1 MRALVI
7 LVLFVAISS
16 GLVLADNNPVGNLVF
31 DVYNCLSEYWLFCA
45 VNIFAD
51 LIDLVTMNGVWVSGK
66 PVTLLNGQYQCI
78 PSAKFIIKLYKGEN
92 SFKGQ
97 FDCSKSIPN
106 SIVGYSEGYQSAKG
120 AVEHAMYDF
129 IKRNVNNPPLSS
141 FFTTST

>member
-1 MRALVI
+1 MKALVI
-7 LVLFVAISS
+7 LVLFVAVSS
-16 GLVLADNNPVGNLVF
+16 GSVMADTSILF
-31 DVYNCLSEYWLFCA
+31 DVFNCLSGNWLCA

-51 LIDLVTMNGVWVSGK
+51 FINFVKNEGVWKSGN

-78 PSAKFIIKLYKGEN
+78 PSAKYILKFYKGES

-106 SIVGYSEGYQSAKG
+106 SINGYSEGFQSAKG

-129 IKRNVNNPPLSS
+129 IKKNANNPPLSS